1 MFVYS
6 ILEDNYRW
14 LTKVLLLDRESN
26 TVDGSDTLQRFW
38 DIQTH
43 TDSPRMDHHSDG
55 FVP

>member
-38 DIQTH
+38 DTH
-43 TDSPRMDHHSDG
+43 THTHRQSSDG
-55 FVP
+55 PSL